1 MISRLKD
8 HLRAITDACGRWAV
22 LRLQALQ
29 LLSAVLEA
37 AMLGLL
43 VPFVEILAGADD
55 VGLPLVGT
63 EVDAPAL
70 YTAVAVVVLLRAAT
84 GWLIAILASD
94 LRVRTTDALRLQA
107 LQGILDAK
115 WSYVVRQRRSD
126 VVQATTTE
134 IERAEGAVA
143 MLAESGVQ
151 AAILLATAA
160 VAVAISPVVGGLA
173 VLSLVLVAAVGRIS
187 VRRSITLGV
196 EWSERNALF
205 GATVTDSLASLR
217 LIRAHDAAAEWTGL
231 LRTSAAKGR
240 AAQHRFVEITAGLS
254 AVLNALSVAAA
265 VVLVVI
271 GREIGLGIAE
281 VIALAVVAT
290 RLSGSARSLLETLQH
305 FAHYSPALDEVQR
318 LVDETA
324 AHRESEA
331 TAGGRMSEPPG
342 PPVAGAPVLELR
354 GITVAYDETPV
365 LSDLWLTVGSSDLV
379 AVTGPSGAGK
389 STLLDVVLGLL
400 EPAAGVVLVDGRP
413 RSELAGW
420 RARVGYV
427 PQETILIPGSVR
439 TNLTWSANR
448 PTTAEELWSAL
459 ETACVADVVRRLP
472 DGLETPL
479 GDFTRLS
486 GGEQQR
492 LCLARALVRAP
503 AVLVLDEATSALD
516 AATEA
521 QVVDRLVARG
531 GAIVLATHR
540 PALVERAN
548 IEVALEG
555 ATRA

>member
-1 MISRLKD
+1 VITRLKD
-8 HLRAITDACGRWAV
+8 HVRAIADACGPWAV

-29 LLSAVLEA
+29 LLSAALEA
-37 AMLGLL
+37 AVLGLL

-55 VGLPLVGT
+55 VSLPLLGT
-63 EVDAPAL
+63 EVEAPAL
-70 YTAVAVVVLLRAAT
+70 YAAVAVVVLLRAGT

-94 LRVRTTDALRLQA
+94 LRIRTTDTLRLQA
-107 LQGILDAK
+107 LQGILDAE

-143 MLAESGVQ
+143 MLVESGVQ
-151 AAILLATAA
+151 AAILLATAV

-173 VLSLVLVAAVGRIS
+173 LLSLVLIAVVGRVS

-196 EWSERNALF
+196 EWTERNALF

-217 LIRAHDAAAEWTGL
+217 LVRAHDAAAEWSGL
-231 LRTSAAKGR
+231 LRTSATRGR
-240 AAQHRFVEITAGLS
+240 TAQHRFVEITAGLS
-254 AVLNALSVAAA
+254 AALSALSIAAA
-265 VVLVVI
+265 VVLVIVA
-271 GREIGLGIAE
+271 REIGLGVAE
-281 VIALAVVAT
+281 VVALAVVAV
-290 RLSGSARSLLETLQH
+290 RLTGSARTLLDVLQH
-305 FAHYSPALDEVQR
+305 FAHFAPALDEVQR
-318 LVDETA
+318 LVAETA
-324 AHRESEA
+324 VHRESERTPAAQDA
-331 TAGGRMSEPPG
+331 TPE

-354 GITVAYDETPV
+354 DLAVAYGDTPV
-365 LSDLWLTVGSSDLV
+365 LTDLSLSVGPSDLV

-400 EPAAGVVLVDGRP
+400 EPASGIVLVDGRP
-413 RSELAGW
+413 RGALADW

-439 TNLTWSANR
+439 INLMWSANQ
-448 PTTAEELWSAL
+448 PTTDDDLWAAL

-472 DGLETPL
+472 DHLDTPL

-492 LCLARALVRAP
+492 LCLARALVRDP

-521 QVVDRLVARG
+521 EVVDRLVARG

-540 PALVERAN
+540 PALIERADV
-548 IEVALEG
+548 EVAL
-555 ATRA
+555 

>member
-1 MISRLKD
+1 MITRLRD
-8 HLRAITDACGRWAV
+8 HVRAIADACGPWAV
-22 LRLQALQ
+22 LRLQSLQ
-29 LLSAVLEA
+29 LLAAVLEA
-37 AMLGLL
+37 AVLGLL

-55 VGLPLVGT
+55 VSIPVVGT
-63 EVDAPAL
+63 EVEAPAL
-70 YTAVAVVVLLRAAT
+70 YTAVAVVVLLRAGT

-94 LRVRTTDALRLQA
+94 LRIRTTDTLRLEA
-107 LQGILDAK
+107 LQGILDAE

-143 MLAESGVQ
+143 MLVESGVQ
-151 AAILLATAA
+151 AAILLATAV

-173 VLSLVLVAAVGRIS
+173 LLSLVLIAVVGRIS

-196 EWSERNALF
+196 EWTERNALF

-217 LIRAHDAAAEWTGL
+217 LVRAHDAAAEWSGL
-231 LRTSAAKGR
+231 LHTSAARGR
-240 AAQHRFVEITAGLS
+240 TAQHRFVEITAGLS
-254 AVLNALSVAAA
+254 AALSALSIAAA
-265 VVLVVI
+265 VVLVIVA
-271 GREIGLGIAE
+271 REIGLGVAE
-281 VIALAVVAT
+281 VVALAVVVV
-290 RLSGSARSLLETLQH
+290 RLTGSARTLLDVLQH
-305 FAHYSPALDEVQR
+305 FAHFAPALDEVQR
-318 LVDETA
+318 LVAETA
-324 AHRESEA
+324 EHRESERA
-331 TAGGRMSEPPG
+331 VDASVSRLGSEPPRTSTSSV
-342 PPVAGAPVLELR
+342 PPVLELR
-354 GITVAYDETPV
+354 DITVSYGDAPV
-365 LSDLWLTVGSSDLV
+365 LTDLSLSVGPSDLV

-400 EPAAGVVLVDGRP
+400 EPSSGSVLVDGRP
-413 RSELAGW
+413 GGALADW

-448 PTTAEELWSAL
+448 PTTDDDLWAAL

-472 DGLETPL
+472 DGLDTPL

-492 LCLARALVRAP
+492 LCLARALVRGP

-521 QVVDRLVARG
+521 EVVERLVARG

-540 PALVERAN
+540 PALIERADV
-548 IEVALEG
+548 EVAL
-555 ATRA
+555 